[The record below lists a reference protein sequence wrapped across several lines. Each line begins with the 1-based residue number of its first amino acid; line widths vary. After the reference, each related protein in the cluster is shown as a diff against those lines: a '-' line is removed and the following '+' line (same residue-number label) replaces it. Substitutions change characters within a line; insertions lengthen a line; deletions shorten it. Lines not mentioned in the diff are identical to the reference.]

1 MTNTDNDW
9 DRRILCSDGNCIGVV
24 GPDGRCKVCGLAY
37 EGELPAPA
45 EDVSEAE
52 AGDAIDDV
60 SPEAS
65 TAGEQAPDAEDPA
78 AEVEKDTGDEWED
91 RTLCVDGNCIGIVGS
106 DGRCKV
112 CGKPH
117 PGKQP

>member
-24 GPDGRCKVCGLAY
+24 GPDGRCKVCGLPY
-37 EGELPAPA
+37 EGELPTPA
-45 EDVSEAE
+45 EDASE
-52 AGDAIDDV
+52 AGDAINDD
-60 SPEAS
+60 PQEAS
-65 TAGEQAPDAEDPA
+65 TAGEQPSGIESPE
-78 AEVEKDTGDEWED
+78 AEVEKGADDAWED
-91 RTLCVDGNCIGIVGS
+91 RILCIDGNCIGVIGP